1 MKLKYSA
8 ESLYDK
14 GNGLRPCVYLWD
26 AALGGATKAVCARI
40 YRDGR
45 TSGTERFKN
54 ARLRRDEVIAPAESR
69 A

>member
-1 MKLKYSA
+1 MKLNYSA

-26 AALGGATKAVCARI
+26 AALGGATKAVCACI

-45 TSGTERFKN
+45 TSGTERKT